1 MHGIPSSH
9 CASLVHAGAPDEEDA
24 EPDED
29 VEEDDEEE
37 DDEDEDEDE
46 DEEPPADDADVDA
59 LTPTTRDVGSVLAP
73 HAATAASQVTPAT
86 RAVRPGLM
94 AAA

>member
-37 DDEDEDEDE
+37 DDEDEDE